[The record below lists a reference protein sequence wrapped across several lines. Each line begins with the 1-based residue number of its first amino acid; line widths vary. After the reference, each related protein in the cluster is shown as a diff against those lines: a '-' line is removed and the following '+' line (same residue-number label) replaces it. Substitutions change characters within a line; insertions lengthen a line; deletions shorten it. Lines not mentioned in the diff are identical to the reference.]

1 MRDRQGI
8 AVFHLETEIHL
19 IKCLQDL
26 QSLVPDVII
35 ISIAPDDQKS
45 KAQMSLSKSPALKTI
60 PQHCLDH
67 VLLIPESLH
76 QMTDARALLCHERA
90 GVFHKYIQQ
99 DMVGIEFFTNSACLA
114 YVVQGIET
122 FHDPDGEAI
131 RLSAGEMLLMPRNA
145 YMVSDFLQQDG
156 PLEAYLFFF
165 DERVASRFI
174 KRSSRTDRH
183 DAEDPAPVK
192 LLPNEAISQLAQSL
206 DPIYSKLSAKQELV
220 ELKLLEVLHLLSFSA
235 TQESLKRFLTFEQT
249 DRPRRNIKQVMRD
262 FPAHNLSI
270 ADFAELS
277 GRSLSTFQRD
287 FKRQFGQAPSQ
298 WLREARLQHAIELL
312 RTSEETITSISM
324 TVGYSDSSHF
334 IKVFKNRFGR
344 TPKQLRKDIKDKNQK
359 IFLT

>member
-1 MRDRQGI
+1 MVAIQ
-8 AVFHLETEIHL
+8 LETDTHL
-19 IKCLQDL
+19 VKHLQDL
-26 QSLVPDVII
+26 QSQVPSVII
-35 ISIAPDDQKS
+35 NSIVPDDQKS
-45 KAQMSLSKSPALKTI
+45 KAQMSLSKPPALKTI

-76 QMTDARALLCHERA
+76 QMTDARAILSHQRA
-90 GVFHKYIQQ
+90 GIFHKYIQQ

-122 FHDPDGEAI
+122 FHGPDGEAF
-131 RLSAGEMLLMPRNA
+131 RLSAGEMLLMPRNT
-145 YMVSDFLQQDG
+145 YMVSDFLRQDG

-165 DERVASRFI
+165 DNRVASRFI
-174 KRSSRTDRH
+174 KRSSRADRH
-183 DAEDPAPVK
+183 DAEDHAPVK
-192 LLPNEAISQLAQSL
+192 LLPNEAISQLVRSL

-220 ELKLLEVLHLLSFSA
+220 ELKLLEALHLLSLSE
-235 TQESLKRFLTFEQT
+235 TEESLKRFLAFEQT

-298 WLREARLQHAIELL
+298 WFREARLQHAAELL

-324 TVGYSDSSHF
+324 TVGYSDSSHI
-334 IKVFKNRFGR
+334 IKVFKNRFGK
-344 TPKQLRKDIKDKNQK
+344 TPKQLRKEIKDENQK